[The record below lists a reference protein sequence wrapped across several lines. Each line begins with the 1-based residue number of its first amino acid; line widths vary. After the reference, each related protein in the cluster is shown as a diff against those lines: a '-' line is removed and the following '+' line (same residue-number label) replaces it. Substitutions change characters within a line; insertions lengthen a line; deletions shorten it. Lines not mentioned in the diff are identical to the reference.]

1 MFIWMHF
8 LKRVICVVVYISIS
22 NVYETCGYI
31 NLTIA
36 TFMFKHFIYRR
47 QSDMF
52 WNKYRDTGHR
62 LYIDTADLVLVCQ
75 TDQISQIICTDK
87 IS

>member
-1 MFIWMHF
+1 
-8 LKRVICVVVYISIS
+8 VYVCVVVDVSIS
-22 NVYETCGYI
+22 NVYETCMCGYI
-31 NLTIA
+31 NLTITA
-36 TFMFKHFIYRR
+36 FMLKHFIYRR
-47 QSDMF
+47 HSDMF

-62 LYIDTADLVLVCQ
+62 LYIDTVDLVLLCQ